1 MIRINLLP
9 RAERPRAPTSVR
21 GGFFVVL
28 GLVVILAVIGAIW
41 INLSAQI
48 SGLNKE
54 IDLMRAELVKYQT
67 VSQEVEKFKAN
78 KRSLEEKLAS
88 IDRLKAGQVGPV
100 HMLDEVSRLLPRG
113 IWLTSLTN
121 SSSRLILQGYSFTNF
136 AIADFMTQLAK
147 APSGRFSD
155 VDLTFSEHATIG
167 KVPVE
172 KFEITC
178 TVKL

>member
-28 GLVVILAVIGAIW
+28 GLVVILAVIGAVW
-41 INLSAQI
+41 INLSARI
-48 SGLNKE
+48 SELNKE
-54 IDLMRAELVKYQT
+54 INLMRAELVKYQT
-67 VSQEVEKFKAN
+67 VSQEVERFKAN

-113 IWLTSLTN
+113 IWLTFLTN
-121 SSSRLILQGYSFTNF
+121 TSSRLILQGYSFTNF

-155 VDLTFSEHATIG
+155 VDLTFSERATIG